1 MPGIVTAVVV
11 DMHLKAPLAKGG
23 WFCLW
28 QNRGDKRLAG
38 FHIGLYFQIVPAVQS
53 LSHGFAVPA
62 PFDKGAA
69 GGARRQFPTEIFSKS
84 LLP

>member
-1 MPGIVTAVVV
+1 MAYAINLMT
-11 DMHLKAPLAKGG
+11 LLAKGG

-28 QNRGDKRLAG
+28 QNRGDSEALAL
-38 FHIGLYFQIVPAVQS
+38 HIGLYFPEVPAVQS